1 MTKDPMIDATGISTA
16 SDAALP
22 VASYNFE
29 SRKIQI
35 IDAVTLLI
43 KPSVFALVFCLL
55 FALPGI
61 VMVLLWMAT
70 TFTIFD
76 GPGSFPMLLLGLL
89 FTAAGMGF
97 YYSINEQAVLNRESG
112 IAFIRSW
119 RPSVTFNSNAV
130 FRHIKPQEIS
140 AIQIVSRVVRHRS
153 NRSVR
158 RSRYTEYQVNVCLV
172 GDERENLFITLK
184 AEKSEKTAKRVAAMF
199 QVPLRDDSSLV
210 N

>member
-1 MTKDPMIDATGISTA
+1 MTKDPTTDATGVSTA

-29 SRKIQI
+29 SRKIQV
-35 IDAVTLLI
+35 IDEVTIRI

-61 VMVLLWMAT
+61 AMVLLWMAT

-89 FTAAGMGF
+89 FTAAGVGF
-97 YYSINEQAVLNRESG
+97 YYSINEQAILNRESG

-119 RPSVTFNSNAV
+119 RPSVSINTNAV
-130 FRHIKPQEIS
+130 FRRIEPQEIS
-140 AIQIVSRVVRHRS
+140 AIQTVSRVVRHRS
-153 NRSVR
+153 NRSMQ

-172 GDERENLFITLK
+172 DDERENLFITLK
-184 AEKSEKTAKRVAAMF
+184 AEKSEKTAKRMAAIF
-199 QVPLRDDSSLV
+199 QVPLRTDTLHV